1 MHNIFKYWLAGKFSY
16 GRWNFNPNKC
26 KVMHKDN
33 IYTMNGGARE
43 NIEEQMKFD
52 VQVHRS
58 LKVAV

>member
-1 MHNIFKYWLAGKFSY
+1 
-16 GRWNFNPNKC
+16 
-26 KVMHKDN
+26 MHKDN